1 MGVTVAVM
9 RFVDAAD
16 VAVVAA
22 VSGAAAVGANHA
34 VVYAVDFDF
43 ARYFVYWWP
52 SYVASASVAHRC
64 AGQRSA
70 VQPVVVAAPRA
81 VDAGAHPAAATI
93 DCDTPTRVA
102 TFRVPVM
109 LVVVAVARC
118 HYYCPLIADL
128 WGSDDRVVNLLVVV

>member
-1 MGVTVAVM
+1 MGVTVAVT

-43 ARYFVYWWP
+43 ARYFVYWRP
-52 SYVASASVAHRC
+52 SYVASASVARRC

-93 DCDTPTRVA
+93 DCDTENA
-102 TFRVPVM
+102 
-109 LVVVAVARC
+109 
-118 HYYCPLIADL
+118 LIF
-128 WGSDDRVVNLLVVV
+128 